1 METAKLLTECLTAL
15 ASCTLVIVAWIQ
27 LPLVSR
33 QVNSLAEQI
42 RLSRVAEINAERR
55 TREWETL
62 KACDRYNTDQIL
74 EAATQRAWYTSDA
87 EINYKK
93 SEVDHRD
100 LTIIVN
106 YLDGIAIGVQQGL
119 HIEDLVK
126 DHIGSVFGHAVI
138 KWIEGG
144 LFDTSGIETMA
155 SLHARWYRSAKPTSY
170 SRPVARN

>member
-15 ASCTLVIVAWIQ
+15 ASCTLVIAAWIQ

-33 QVNSLAEQI
+33 QVSSLADQI
-42 RLSRVAEINAERR
+42 RLSREAEINAERR

-62 KACDRYNTDQIL
+62 KACDRYNIDQIL
-74 EAATQRAWYTSDA
+74 EAATQRAWYASDA
-87 EINYKK
+87 GTNYKK
-93 SEVDHRD
+93 PEVDHRD

-106 YLDGIAIGVQQGL
+106 YLDGIAIAVQQGL
-119 HIEDLVK
+119 YIEGLVE
-126 DHIGSVFGHAVI
+126 DHSGSVFDHAAT

-155 SLHARWYRSAKPTSY
+155 SLHARWYRSGKPTSY